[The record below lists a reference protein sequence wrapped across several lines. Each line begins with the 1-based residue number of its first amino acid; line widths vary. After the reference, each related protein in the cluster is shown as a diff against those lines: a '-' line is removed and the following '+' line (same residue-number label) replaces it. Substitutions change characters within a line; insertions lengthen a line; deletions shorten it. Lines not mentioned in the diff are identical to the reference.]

1 MFDGPRSN
9 EAAPD
14 VAPEAARAPAF
25 QRPEQSGPPL
35 PLEAH
40 VEPARGGWT
49 IRLPVRAEHV
59 TVHKQPVVVE
69 EVAVHVRHVQDLVRL
84 EDTVRREQVRAE
96 TEGDLEITQPIE
108 VGRAQ
113 PDGGPGAR
121 RSGRG
126 PRRP

>member
-9 EAAPD
+9 EAAHD

-25 QRPEQSGPPL
+25 QRSEQSGPPL

-84 EDTVRREQVRAE
+84 EDTVRREEVRAE

-113 PDGGPGAR
+113 PEGPSGAR
-121 RSGRG
+121 RSGRSA
-126 PRRP
+126 RRP

>member
-1 MFDGPRSN
+1 MFDGPRFN
-9 EAAPD
+9 EGASD
-14 VAPEAARAPAF
+14 SAPEVAGAPAF
-25 QRPEQSGPPL
+25 QRPERSGPPL

-40 VEPARGGWT
+40 VEPSRGGWT
-49 IRLPVRAEHV
+49 IRLPLRAEHV

-69 EVAVHVRHVQDLVRL
+69 EVAVQVRQVQDLVRL
-84 EDTVRREQVRAE
+84 EDMVRREEVRAE